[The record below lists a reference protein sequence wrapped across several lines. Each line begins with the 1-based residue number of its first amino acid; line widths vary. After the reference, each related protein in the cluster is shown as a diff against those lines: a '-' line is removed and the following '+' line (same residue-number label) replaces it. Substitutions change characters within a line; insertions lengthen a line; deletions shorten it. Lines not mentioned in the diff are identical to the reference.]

1 MIKKIGYRGFPN
13 FAERSSNALGTTAVG
28 LFTAFSS
35 TGSTNYAGDT
45 TKLYQYDSS
54 QAFNDKSKAGNYSN
68 STTENDRDF
77 WSFTQFGSRIIA
89 TNYADP
95 IQYFDETSS
104 SLFGDLISTIHAKY
118 VATVRD
124 FVFAGY
130 TKEIETAKTF
140 DSNAISS
147 NQITITAHGW
157 LTGDSVV
164 YDRNGNAALTNLTDG
179 STYYVFKIDAD
190 TIKLATTAANAVA
203 GTAIT
208 LSATGGSETH
218 KLQKFT
224 TNFLSTFFAESK

>member
-1 MIKKIGYRGFPN
+1 MDGVIPAKIGYRGFPN
-13 FAERSSNALGTTAVG
+13 FAERSTNALGTTAVG
-28 LFTAFSS
+28 LFTSFSS
-35 TGSTNYAGDT
+35 VGSTNYAGDT

-157 LTGDSVV
+157 LTGDTVV
-164 YDRNGNAALTNLTDG
+164 YDRNGNTALTNLTDG
-179 STYYVFKIDAD
+179 STLLCHQD
-190 TIKLATTAANAVA
+190 
-203 GTAIT
+203 
-208 LSATGGSETH
+208 
-218 KLQKFT
+218 
-224 TNFLSTFFAESK
+224 